1 MYQLFIDSNCELW
14 HTTVKE
20 LGVGLIRMPYIM
32 EGNDLIYYDM
42 GENTDFK
49 AFFDAMKS
57 GVVPKTQAL
66 NSYDYVQYFEPVL
79 ASGKDI
85 YYVTFSHKMS
95 GTFAA
100 MDAAIA
106 ELKEKYPE
114 REIRTKDSKAISMG
128 SGFISYYA
136 ALEWKKGATMDEMDA
151 FLDDLIPHVATFF
164 VVDSLTYLYRGGRVS
179 GVTKVFGNML
189 GIKPILHINDDG
201 EIVTYSKPRTFK
213 KAIKEMEDI
222 VRAKAL
228 DIKDYKVWVLHANN
242 EELALQFKKD
252 LTDEF
257 GLTDVEFQP
266 IGPVIGAHCGPG
278 TIAVMFHTKDR

>member
-20 LGVGLIRMPYIM
+20 LGLNVIRMPYIM
-32 EGNDLIYYDM
+32 DSDELMYYDM

-49 AFFDAMKS
+49 AFFDAMKA

-66 NSYDYVQYFEPVL
+66 NEYDYVQYFEPVL
-79 ASGKDI
+79 ARGEDI
-85 YYVTFSHKMS
+85 YYVTFSHKLS

-106 ELKEKYPE
+106 SLKEKYPD
-114 REIRTKDSKAISMG
+114 REIRTKDSKSISTG
-128 SGFISYYA
+128 SGMISYYA

-151 FLDDLIPHVATFF
+151 FLDEFIPHVATFF
-164 VVDSLTYLYRGGRVS
+164 VVDSLTYLYRGGRIS

-189 GIKPILHINDDG
+189 GIKPIIHISDDG
-201 EIVTYSKPRTFK
+201 ELLTYSKPRTFK
-213 KAIKEMEDI
+213 KAVKEMEDI
-222 VRAKAL
+222 VREKEQ
-228 DIKDYKVWVLHANN
+228 DISQYKVWVLHANN
-242 EELALQFKKD
+242 EELALQFKQD
-252 LTDEF
+252 LIDEF

-278 TIAVMFHTKDR
+278 TIAVMFHCKER